1 MKFELLS
8 ESELERIEQDSHKV
22 LSTVGVKIKNSKA
35 LQIFDKAGAKVD
47 HDAQMVWIP
56 DNLIEYALSKVSHS
70 FIVWDRSGSESYD
83 LNNGKT
89 YGHNVG
95 GCVRIHDYALGISRD
110 ATEQDLILA
119 TGLIDSLENIHV
131 CRPVVYPQEFPAEIR
146 DIHTAACMLQYTVK
160 PYGVSAYSIKNL
172 DTILRLVSL
181 VSGSYDAFLAKPFI
195 WGSVCP
201 ASPLNYSES
210 TTAIL
215 MKYAEIGLPVAIA
228 PCPVSGGTSPVSL
241 AGTLIQQNAEFLTG
255 LVLVQII
262 HPGCQVKY
270 TTRPIPMDMRTGT
283 ATFGSVEMG
292 LMSTAIVQLAK
303 KYGIC
308 SDVYGLG
315 TSTFA
320 FDPQNGFEK
329 ALNGLLPVLAG
340 ANLIA
345 AAGLME
351 DALTSSYEQLV
362 IDNTI
367 LGNIFRIMCGINVS
381 DETNA
386 LDLIQKVGPGGN
398 YLLEDHTRMHARQE
412 LYTSKICYRSG
423 NQQYIEKGFTSIT
436 DAAHEQVQNMLAKG
450 TTRVVDDSIAEN
462 IAALLR
468 EMNSTIS
475 QHKS

>member
-8 ESELERIEQDSHKV
+8 ENELERIDRDSRTI
-22 LSTVGVKIKNSKA
+22 LATVGVKIKNEKA
-35 LQIFDKAGAKVD
+35 LQVFNSAGAKVD
-47 HDAQMVWIP
+47 FEAQMVWIP
-56 DNLIEYALSKVSHS
+56 EKLIEFALSKVSHQ
-70 FIVWDRSGSESYD
+70 FVMWNRSGSESYD

-95 GCVRIHDYALGISRD
+95 GCVRIYDFELGESRD
-110 ATEQDLILA
+110 ATEKDLTQA

-146 DIHTAACMLQYTVK
+146 DIHTAATMLQYTNK
-160 PYGVSAYSIKNL
+160 PYGVSAYSIRNL
-172 DTILRLVSL
+172 DYILRLGSL
-181 VSGSYDAFLAKPFI
+181 VTGSYEAFLEKPFI

-255 LVLVQII
+255 LILVQII
-262 HPGCQVKY
+262 NPGNQVKY

-292 LMSTAIVQLAK
+292 LMSTVIVQLAR

-329 ALNGLLPVLAG
+329 SLNALLPVLAG

-362 IDNTI
+362 IDNAI
-367 LGNIFRIMCGINVS
+367 LGNIFRIMRGINVS

-398 YLLEDHTRMHARQE
+398 YLLEDHTRIYARQE
-412 LYTSKICYRSG
+412 LFTPKICYRAG
-423 NQQYIEKGFTSIT
+423 NQQYKEKGFKSIT
-436 DAAHEQVQNMLAKG
+436 DAAHEQVQTILENG
-450 TTRVVDDSIAEN
+450 TVRVVSEEIAGKIGE
-462 IAALLR
+462 LLR
-468 EMNSTIS
+468 EVNSTI
-475 QHKS
+475 H

>member
-8 ESELERIEQDSHKV
+8 ENELERIDRDSRAI
-22 LSTVGVKIKNSKA
+22 LTTVGVKIKNEKA
-35 LQIFDKAGAKVD
+35 LQIFNSAGAKVD
-47 HDAQMVWIP
+47 FEAQMVWIP
-56 DNLIEYALSKVSHS
+56 EKLIEFALSKVSHQ
-70 FIVWDRSGSESYD
+70 FVMWNRSGSESYD

-95 GCVRIHDYALGISRD
+95 GCVRIYDFELGESRD
-110 ATEQDLILA
+110 ATEKDLIQA

-146 DIHTAACMLQYTVK
+146 DIHTAATMLQYTNK
-160 PYGVSAYSIKNL
+160 PYGVSAYSIRNL
-172 DTILRLVSL
+172 DYILRLGSL
-181 VSGSYDAFLAKPFI
+181 VTGSYEAFLEKPFI

-255 LVLVQII
+255 LILVQII
-262 HPGCQVKY
+262 NPGNQVKY

-292 LMSTAIVQLAK
+292 LMSTVIVQLAR

-329 ALNGLLPVLAG
+329 SLNALLPVLAG

-362 IDNTI
+362 IDNAI
-367 LGNIFRIMCGINVS
+367 LGNIFRIMRGVNVS

-398 YLLEDHTRMHARQE
+398 YLLEDHTRIYARQE
-412 LYTSKICYRSG
+412 LFTPKICYRAG
-423 NQQYIEKGFTSIT
+423 NQQYKEKGFKSIT
-436 DAAHEQVQNMLAKG
+436 DAAHEQVQTILENG
-450 TTRVVDDSIAEN
+450 TVRVVSEEIAGKIGE
-462 IAALLR
+462 LLR
-468 EMNSTIS
+468 EVNSTI
-475 QHKS
+475 H

>member
-8 ESELERIEQDSHKV
+8 ENELERIDRDSCTI
-22 LSTVGVKIKNSKA
+22 LATVGVKIKNEKA
-35 LQIFDKAGAKVD
+35 LQVFNSAGARVD
-47 HDAQMVWIP
+47 FEAQMVWIP
-56 DNLIEYALSKVSHS
+56 EKLIEFALSKVSHQ
-70 FIVWDRSGSESYD
+70 FVMWNRSGSESYD

-95 GCVRIHDYALGISRD
+95 GCVRIYDFELGESRD
-110 ATEQDLILA
+110 ATEKDLIQA

-146 DIHTAACMLQYTVK
+146 DIHTAATMLQYTNK
-160 PYGVSAYSIKNL
+160 PYGVSAYSIRNL
-172 DTILRLVSL
+172 DYILRLGSL
-181 VSGSYDAFLAKPFI
+181 VTGSYEAFLEKPFI

-241 AGTLIQQNAEFLTG
+241 AGTLVQQNAEFLTG
-255 LVLVQII
+255 LALVQII
-262 HPGCQVKY
+262 NPGNQVKY

-292 LMSTAIVQLAK
+292 LMSTVIVQLAR

-329 ALNGLLPVLAG
+329 SLNALLPVLAG

-362 IDNTI
+362 IDNAI
-367 LGNIFRIMCGINVS
+367 LGNIFRIMRGVTVS
-381 DETNA
+381 DETDA

-398 YLLEDHTRMHARQE
+398 YLLEEHTRIHAREE
-412 LYTSKICYRSG
+412 LFTPKICYRSG
-423 NQQYIEKGFTSIT
+423 NQQYKEKGFQSIT
-436 DAAHEQVQNMLAKG
+436 DAAHEQVQAVLEKG
-450 TTRVVDDSIAEN
+450 TVRVVSEEIAGN
-462 IAALLR
+462 ISGLLS
-468 EMNSTIS
+468 EVNSAI
-475 QHKS
+475 H

>member
-8 ESELERIEQDSHKV
+8 ENELETIERSSRQV
-22 LSTVGVKIKNSKA
+22 LATVGVKVKNEKA
-35 LQIFDKAGAKVD
+35 LRIFQEAGARVD
-47 HDAQMVWIP
+47 SEMQMVWIP
-56 DNLIEYALSKVSHS
+56 DALIEFALSKVSHQ
-70 FIVWDRSGSESYD
+70 FIIWNRSGSEGYD
-83 LNNGKT
+83 LNDGKI

-95 GCVRIHDYALGISRD
+95 GCVRIHDFQLGVSRD
-110 ATEQDLILA
+110 ATQQDLILA
-119 TGLIDSLENIHV
+119 TGLIDTLENIHV

-146 DIHTAACMLQYTVK
+146 DIHTAACMLQYTAK
-160 PYGVSAYSIKNL
+160 PYGVSAYSLRNL
-172 DTILRLVSL
+172 DYIVRLGSL
-181 VSGSYDAFLAKPFI
+181 VTGSYEAFLAKPFI

-215 MKYAEIGLPVAIA
+215 MKYAEIGLPLAIA

-255 LVLVQII
+255 LLLAQLIN
-262 HPGCQVKY
+262 PGCQVKY

-303 KYGIC
+303 RYGIC

-315 TSTFA
+315 TSAFA

-329 ALNGLLPVLAG
+329 SLNALLPVLAG

-362 IDNTI
+362 IDNAI
-367 LGNIFRIMCGINVS
+367 LGSIFHIMRGIKVS

-386 LDLIQKVGPGGN
+386 LDLIEKVGPGGN
-398 YLLEDHTRMHARQE
+398 YLLEDHTRLFARQE
-412 LYTSKICYRSG
+412 LFTPKICYRSG
-423 NQQYIEKGFTSIT
+423 NPQYIEKGFTSIT
-436 DAAHEQVQNMLAKG
+436 DAAHEQVQIKLEQG
-450 TTRVVDDSIAEN
+450 TTRVVNETIAGSISE
-462 IAALLR
+462 LLR
-468 EMNSTIS
+468 EVDSMV
-475 QHKS
+475 H

>member
-8 ESELERIEQDSHKV
+8 ENELERIDRDSRTI
-22 LSTVGVKIKNSKA
+22 LATVGVKIKNEKA
-35 LQIFDKAGAKVD
+35 LQVFNSAGAKVD
-47 HDAQMVWIP
+47 FEAQMVWIP
-56 DNLIEYALSKVSHS
+56 EKLIEFALSKVSHQ
-70 FIVWDRSGSESYD
+70 FVMWNRSGSESYD

-95 GCVRIHDYALGISRD
+95 GCVRIYDFELSESRD
-110 ATEQDLILA
+110 ATEKDLIQA

-146 DIHTAACMLQYTVK
+146 DIHTAATMLQYTNK
-160 PYGVSAYSIKNL
+160 PYGVSAYSIRNL
-172 DTILRLVSL
+172 DYILRLGSL
-181 VSGSYDAFLAKPFI
+181 VTGSYEAFLEKPFI

-255 LVLVQII
+255 LILVQII
-262 HPGCQVKY
+262 NPGNQVKY

-292 LMSTAIVQLAK
+292 LMSTVIVQLAR

-329 ALNGLLPVLAG
+329 SLNALLPVLAG

-362 IDNTI
+362 IDNAI
-367 LGNIFRIMCGINVS
+367 LGNIFRIMRGINVS

-398 YLLEDHTRMHARQE
+398 YLLEDHTRIYARQE
-412 LYTSKICYRSG
+412 LFTPKICYRAG
-423 NQQYIEKGFTSIT
+423 NQQYKEKGFKSIT
-436 DAAHEQVQNMLAKG
+436 DAAHEQVQTILENG
-450 TTRVVDDSIAEN
+450 TVRVVSEEIAGKIGE
-462 IAALLR
+462 LLR
-468 EMNSTIS
+468 EVNSTI
-475 QHKS
+475 H